1 MNDERAVSVTVNYAM
16 NLAVAAILIAGLMT
30 VTGDVVE
37 DRRDSAARAELTVVA
52 NRVTAD
58 LMSADRLAQA
68 GDDPEVRIE
77 TELPNRVAGSHYSI
91 VINAT
96 PADPHVTLQPSG
108 SSVTVTMPFR
118 NATAVRNGTVAGG
131 DLEIVL
137 ADDGRLEVR
146 G

>member
-1 MNDERAVSVTVNYAM
+1 MTDERAVSVTVNYAM

-37 DRRDSAARAELTVVA
+37 DRRDSATRAELTVVA

-58 LMSADRLAQA
+58 LMSADRMAQA
-68 GDDPEVRIE
+68 GTDPEVRIE
-77 TELPNRVAGSHYSI
+77 TELPNRVAGSHYTI
-91 VINAT
+91 AINAT
-96 PADPHVTLQPSG
+96 PTDPHVTLEPTG
-108 SSVTVTMPFR
+108 SSVTVTVPFQ
-118 NATAVRNGTVAGG
+118 NATAVRNGTVSGG

>member
-1 MNDERAVSVTVNYAM
+1 MTDERAVSVTVSYAM

-30 VTGDVVE
+30 VTGDVIE
-37 DRRDSAARAELTVVA
+37 DRRDGATRSELTVVG

-77 TELPNRVAGSHYSI
+77 TTLPNRVAGAHYTI
-91 VINAT
+91 TVNAT
-96 PADPHVTLQPSG
+96 PPDPHVTLQPTG
-108 SSVTVTMPFR
+108 SSVSVTVPFR
-118 NATAVRNGTVAGG
+118 NATAVRNGTVSGG

-137 ADDGRLEVR
+137 ADDDHLEVR
-146 G
+146 A